1 MSKVSVLIPVYNV
14 EKYIETAIKS
24 IINQTYKNIEIVIV
38 DDASTDGTFEIVNRL
53 SLEYP
58 SVKVLRN
65 KENSGITTALNNG
78 LPYCTGDFIARADGD
93 DIQHPERIA
102 RQIDFLNKNEEY
114 GVVGCW
120 VKNIDEQGNE
130 TARCEYPT
138 EYDDIISCIKYTSP
152 ILHIWLARKS
162 VYNKLGG
169 YRKTNPAE
177 DYDFILRCLA
187 YGIKVSNIPFYGS
200 YIRLRSG
207 STMTESSLK
216 QKIIFNYLKKMYS
229 KNEINKETILNGMPD
244 MQHYIIYQKLH
255 TISIRYLKKAIEQKR
270 TVAGMTYLLFS
281 LISPYTVQDIFRRLM
296 FRRYLNNKKA
306 D

>member
-1 MSKVSVLIPVYNV
+1 
-14 EKYIETAIKS
+14 
-24 IINQTYKNIEIVIV
+24 
-38 DDASTDGTFEIVNRL
+38 
-53 SLEYP
+53 
-58 SVKVLRN
+58 
-65 KENSGITTALNNG
+65 SGITIALNNG

-102 RQIDFLNKNEEY
+102 RQVDFLNKNEEY

-120 VKNIDEQGNE
+120 VKNIDEHGNE
-130 TARCEYPT
+130 TARCEYPI
-138 EYDDIISCIKYTSP
+138 ENDDIISCIKYTSP

-216 QKIIFNYLKKMYS
+216 QK
-229 KNEINKETILNGMPD
+229 
-244 MQHYIIYQKLH
+244 
-255 TISIRYLKKAIEQKR
+255 
-270 TVAGMTYLLFS
+270 
-281 LISPYTVQDIFRRLM
+281 
-296 FRRYLNNKKA
+296 
-306 D
+306 